1 MYPKREADNKGDF
14 RIYSCKTESQ
24 NVILN
29 DYNRISI
36 KGIMQRLEIGV
47 EYDAQIRLEKIDPQY
62 GATYNVLSIYQDI
75 PETMDGQKAFL
86 ATMITEAQLKEIY
99 FTYPDEDIVKLF
111 VDDKFDYKKVKGFGP
126 VVYQRVKNRIIENIA
141 YKEILSRLGKYGI
154 TYDVILKLE
163 EVFGSKELAIQKIED
178 NPYELTRVHGFGFKK
193 ADKIAKLMGVAHDN
207 PNRIKYGIRYTIDE
221 NQQNGHT
228 FMYREELLRNASEKL
243 ELEIDQ
249 IHNLLDETDELK
261 FIDDKV
267 SLIKTYNAEFY
278 IAKRLTEIL
287 KNGQPLDFDPEEFIT
302 YIENKYNTILT
313 EQQKEFFHAVK
324 KNSVNLLVG
333 YAGCVDMDTEFFNG
347 ERWKKIS
354 DYSEGDL
361 VLQYNES
368 GKTELANPIKYIK
381 IPEDKLTLIK
391 TSRGSINQ
399 CLSDEH
405 TVVYKTSKGHLAKI
419 PFHEMKKRH
428 ELNEC
433 GFNGRFITT
442 FDYNGN
448 GIPLSEDEIRL
459 MVAVIADGSYVKV
472 KQNKCKVNIKKERKK
487 IRLVQLLENC
497 GINYTRIDKE
507 ETGYSIFQFITPI
520 KTKKFDSYWYQ
531 CNREQLKYITEEVL
545 HWDGSFRAGRMSFST
560 AEVESAD
567 FIQFAFASVGKRST
581 IQIDDRV
588 GQNYKSSDGKD
599 GYTRKS
605 LIYTVTISGGNSEVS
620 LISRQRNTKTE
631 FEEYKT
637 VDGYKYCFTLPSGMW
652 VMRREGR
659 IAITGNCGK
668 SFLQK
673 FLVELLDQLGL
684 TYTMV
689 SPSAKA
695 AKVTKKYTGFNA
707 LTTHRKIGYGRG
719 GKDEEHLY
727 EIYEDFVIMD
737 ESGMTDVFILSSLLA
752 KIKNPNTR
760 LLFVGDDFQ
769 LLSIQAGN
777 FLHDIIQCG
786 TIPLTKLDIVFRQEK
801 GGILDI
807 ATKIRQGK
815 HFVKDSF
822 VNDKMLYGDDF
833 LLHCVD
839 QCNMESHY
847 KGYYNVLMKLF
858 SPEDIM
864 VLTPTKKGKLGTVE
878 INKYIQSVVNPED
891 GMKKQYEYGYEKE
904 NILRVNDYVM
914 NTVNMYDIANIN
926 DEGTDV
932 VNGDSG
938 IVIDIKFEDDKRPV
952 NKYDVDDDDQV
963 RESEKKG
970 IIIQFDDDIVRLD
983 FGLAMQLLHSWCYT
997 IHKSQGSGS
1006 EATLCILDKSSKYQ
1020 ASANLV
1026 YTAITRSKKKCIFL
1040 TQAETLNYA
1049 IRKVDNMRRNTHL
1062 CDLLKVAVG
1071 DE

>member
-29 DYNRISI
+29 DYNRVSI
-36 KGIMQRLEIGV
+36 KGVMQRLEIGV
-47 EYDAQIRLEKIDPQY
+47 EYDAQIQLEKIDPQY
-62 GATYNVLSIYQDI
+62 GASYNVLSVYQDI
-75 PETMDGQKAFL
+75 PETMDGQKSFL
-86 ATMITEAQLKEIY
+86 ATMVTEQQLKEIY
-99 FTYPDEDIVKLF
+99 TTYPDEDIIKLF
-111 VDDKFDYKKVKGFGP
+111 VDDKFDYKKVKSFGP

-163 EVFGSKELAIQKIED
+163 EVFKSKELAIQKIEE
-178 NPYELTRVHGFGFKK
+178 NPYELTRIHGYGFKK
-193 ADKIAKLMGVAHDN
+193 ADKIAKLMGVAHDD
-207 PNRIKYGIRYTIDE
+207 PNRIKYGIRFAIDE
-221 NQQNGHT
+221 NQQSGHT

-287 KNGQPLDFDPEEFIT
+287 KNGEPLDFDPEEFIK
-302 YIENKYNTILT
+302 YIENKYIDIIPKGLT
-313 EQQKEFFHAVK
+313 HQQKDFFRNIQ

-333 YAGCVDMDTEFFNG
+333 YAGT
-347 ERWKKIS
+347 
-354 DYSEGDL
+354 
-361 VLQYNES
+361 
-368 GKTELANPIKYIK
+368 
-381 IPEDKLTLIK
+381 
-391 TSRGSINQ
+391 
-399 CLSDEH
+399 
-405 TVVYKTSKGHLAKI
+405 
-419 PFHEMKKRH
+419 
-428 ELNEC
+428 
-433 GFNGRFITT
+433 
-442 FDYNGN
+442 
-448 GIPLSEDEIRL
+448 
-459 MVAVIADGSYVKV
+459 
-472 KQNKCKVNIKKERKK
+472 
-487 IRLVQLLENC
+487 
-497 GINYTRIDKE
+497 
-507 ETGYSIFQFITPI
+507 
-520 KTKKFDSYWYQ
+520 
-531 CNREQLKYITEEVL
+531 
-545 HWDGSFRAGRMSFST
+545 
-560 AEVESAD
+560 
-567 FIQFAFASVGKRST
+567 
-581 IQIDDRV
+581 
-588 GQNYKSSDGKD
+588 
-599 GYTRKS
+599 
-605 LIYTVTISGGNSEVS
+605 
-620 LISRQRNTKTE
+620 
-631 FEEYKT
+631 
-637 VDGYKYCFTLPSGMW
+637 
-652 VMRREGR
+652 
-659 IAITGNCGK
+659 GK
-668 SFLQK
+668 SQMQMFLI
-673 FLVELLDQLGL
+673 ELLDWLGL

-752 KIKNPNTR
+752 KIKNPKTR

-786 TIPLTKLDIVFRQEK
+786 TIPLTKLDIVFRQDK

-822 VNDKMLYGDDF
+822 VNDKILFGEDF

-858 SPEDIM
+858 PPEDIM

-878 INKYIQSVVNPED
+878 INKYIQSVVNPDD
-891 GMKKQYEYGYEKE
+891 GAKKQYEYGYEKE
-904 NILRVNDYVM
+904 NIIRVNDFVM
-914 NTVNMYDIANIN
+914 NTVNMYDIPNID

-938 IVIDIKFEDDKRPV
+938 IIIDIKFEDEKRPV
-952 NKYDVDDDDQV
+952 NKYDVDDDDQI

-970 IIIQFDDDIVRLD
+970 IIIQFDDSVVRLD

-1006 EATLCILDKSSKYQ
+1006 EATLCILDKSNKYQ

-1040 TQAETLNYA
+1040 TQAETLNFA

-1062 CDLLKVAVG
+1062 CDLLKAAVKN
-1071 DE
+1071 E

>member
-1 MYPKREADNKGDF
+1 MNPIIELKLTPDRMMYPKREADNKGDF

-29 DYNRISI
+29 DYNRVSI
-36 KGIMQRLEIGV
+36 KGVMQRLEIGV
-47 EYDAQIRLEKIDPQY
+47 EYDAQIQLEKIDPQY
-62 GATYNVLSIYQDI
+62 GASYNVLSVYQDI
-75 PETMDGQKAFL
+75 PETMDGQKSFL
-86 ATMITEAQLKEIY
+86 ATMVTEQQLKEIY
-99 FTYPDEDIVKLF
+99 TTYPDEDIIKLF
-111 VDDKFDYKKVKGFGP
+111 VDDKFDYKKVKSFGP

-163 EVFGSKELAIQKIED
+163 EVFKSKELAIQKIEE
-178 NPYELTRVHGFGFKK
+178 NPYELTRIHGYGFKK
-193 ADKIAKLMGVAHDN
+193 ADKIAKLMGVAHDD
-207 PNRIKYGIRYTIDE
+207 PNRIKYGIRFAIDE
-221 NQQNGHT
+221 NQQSGHT

-287 KNGQPLDFDPEEFIT
+287 KNGEPLDFDPEEFIK
-302 YIENKYNTILT
+302 YIENKYIDIIPKGLT
-313 EQQKEFFHAVK
+313 HQQKDFFRNIQ

-333 YAGCVDMDTEFFNG
+333 YAGT
-347 ERWKKIS
+347 
-354 DYSEGDL
+354 
-361 VLQYNES
+361 
-368 GKTELANPIKYIK
+368 
-381 IPEDKLTLIK
+381 
-391 TSRGSINQ
+391 
-399 CLSDEH
+399 
-405 TVVYKTSKGHLAKI
+405 
-419 PFHEMKKRH
+419 
-428 ELNEC
+428 
-433 GFNGRFITT
+433 
-442 FDYNGN
+442 
-448 GIPLSEDEIRL
+448 
-459 MVAVIADGSYVKV
+459 
-472 KQNKCKVNIKKERKK
+472 
-487 IRLVQLLENC
+487 
-497 GINYTRIDKE
+497 
-507 ETGYSIFQFITPI
+507 
-520 KTKKFDSYWYQ
+520 
-531 CNREQLKYITEEVL
+531 
-545 HWDGSFRAGRMSFST
+545 
-560 AEVESAD
+560 
-567 FIQFAFASVGKRST
+567 
-581 IQIDDRV
+581 
-588 GQNYKSSDGKD
+588 
-599 GYTRKS
+599 
-605 LIYTVTISGGNSEVS
+605 
-620 LISRQRNTKTE
+620 
-631 FEEYKT
+631 
-637 VDGYKYCFTLPSGMW
+637 
-652 VMRREGR
+652 
-659 IAITGNCGK
+659 GK
-668 SFLQK
+668 SQMQMFLI
-673 FLVELLDQLGL
+673 ELLDWLGL

-752 KIKNPNTR
+752 KIKNPKTR

-822 VNDKMLYGDDF
+822 VNDKILFGEDF

-858 SPEDIM
+858 PPEDIM

-878 INKYIQSVVNPED
+878 INKYIQSVVNPDD
-891 GMKKQYEYGYEKE
+891 GAKKQYEYGYEKE
-904 NILRVNDYVM
+904 NIIRVNDFVM
-914 NTVNMYDIANIN
+914 NTVNMYDISNID

-938 IVIDIKFEDDKRPV
+938 IIIDIKFEDEKRPV
-952 NKYDVDDDDQV
+952 NKYDVDDDDQI

-970 IIIQFDDDIVRLD
+970 IIIQFDDAVVRLD

-997 IHKSQGSGS
+997 IHKAQGSGS
-1006 EATLCILDKSSKYQ
+1006 EATLCILDKSNKYQ

-1040 TQAETLNYA
+1040 TQAETLNFA

-1062 CDLLKVAVG
+1062 CDLLKAAVG
-1071 DE
+1071 NE

>member
-29 DYNRISI
+29 DYNRVSI
-36 KGIMQRLEIGV
+36 KGVMQRLEIGV
-47 EYDAQIRLEKIDPQY
+47 EYDAQIQLEKIDPQY
-62 GATYNVLSIYQDI
+62 GASYNVLSVYQDI
-75 PETMDGQKAFL
+75 PETMDGQKSFL
-86 ATMITEAQLKEIY
+86 ATMVTEQQLKEIY
-99 FTYPDEDIVKLF
+99 TTYPDEDIIKLF
-111 VDDKFDYKKVKGFGP
+111 VDDKFDYKKVKSFGP

-163 EVFGSKELAIQKIED
+163 EVFKSKELAIQKIEE
-178 NPYELTRVHGFGFKK
+178 NPYELTRIHGYGFKK
-193 ADKIAKLMGVAHDN
+193 ADKIAKLMGVAHDD
-207 PNRIKYGIRYTIDE
+207 PNRIKYGIRFAIDE
-221 NQQNGHT
+221 NQQSGHT

-287 KNGQPLDFDPEEFIT
+287 KNGEPLDFDPEEFIK
-302 YIENKYNTILT
+302 YIENKYIDIIPKGLT
-313 EQQKEFFHAVK
+313 HQQKDFFRNIQ

-333 YAGCVDMDTEFFNG
+333 YAGT
-347 ERWKKIS
+347 
-354 DYSEGDL
+354 
-361 VLQYNES
+361 
-368 GKTELANPIKYIK
+368 
-381 IPEDKLTLIK
+381 
-391 TSRGSINQ
+391 
-399 CLSDEH
+399 
-405 TVVYKTSKGHLAKI
+405 
-419 PFHEMKKRH
+419 
-428 ELNEC
+428 
-433 GFNGRFITT
+433 
-442 FDYNGN
+442 
-448 GIPLSEDEIRL
+448 
-459 MVAVIADGSYVKV
+459 
-472 KQNKCKVNIKKERKK
+472 
-487 IRLVQLLENC
+487 
-497 GINYTRIDKE
+497 
-507 ETGYSIFQFITPI
+507 
-520 KTKKFDSYWYQ
+520 
-531 CNREQLKYITEEVL
+531 
-545 HWDGSFRAGRMSFST
+545 
-560 AEVESAD
+560 
-567 FIQFAFASVGKRST
+567 
-581 IQIDDRV
+581 
-588 GQNYKSSDGKD
+588 
-599 GYTRKS
+599 
-605 LIYTVTISGGNSEVS
+605 
-620 LISRQRNTKTE
+620 
-631 FEEYKT
+631 
-637 VDGYKYCFTLPSGMW
+637 
-652 VMRREGR
+652 
-659 IAITGNCGK
+659 GK
-668 SFLQK
+668 SQMQMFLI
-673 FLVELLDQLGL
+673 ELLDWLGL

-752 KIKNPNTR
+752 KIKNPKTR

-822 VNDKMLYGDDF
+822 VNDKILFGEDF

-858 SPEDIM
+858 PPEDIM

-878 INKYIQSVVNPED
+878 INKYIQSVVNPDD
-891 GMKKQYEYGYEKE
+891 GAKKQYEYGYEKE
-904 NILRVNDYVM
+904 NIIRVNDFVM
-914 NTVNMYDIANIN
+914 NTVNMYDISNID

-938 IVIDIKFEDDKRPV
+938 IIIDIKFEDEKRPV
-952 NKYDVDDDDQV
+952 NKYDVDDDDQI

-970 IIIQFDDDIVRLD
+970 IIIQFDDAVVRLD

-997 IHKSQGSGS
+997 IHKAQGSGS
-1006 EATLCILDKSSKYQ
+1006 EATLCILDKSNKYQ

-1040 TQAETLNYA
+1040 TQAETLNFA

-1062 CDLLKVAVG
+1062 CDLLKAAVG
-1071 DE
+1071 NE

>member
-1 MYPKREADNKGDF
+1 MNPIIELKLTPDRMMYPKREADNKGDF

-29 DYNRISI
+29 DYNRVSI
-36 KGIMQRLEIGV
+36 KGVMQRLEIGV
-47 EYDAQIRLEKIDPQY
+47 EYDAQIQLEKIDPQY
-62 GATYNVLSIYQDI
+62 GASYNVLSVYQDI
-75 PETMDGQKAFL
+75 PETMDGQKSFL
-86 ATMITEAQLKEIY
+86 ATMVTEQQLKEIY
-99 FTYPDEDIVKLF
+99 TTYPDEDIIKLF
-111 VDDKFDYKKVKGFGP
+111 VDDKFDYKKVKSFGP

-163 EVFGSKELAIQKIED
+163 EVFKSKELAIQKIEE
-178 NPYELTRVHGFGFKK
+178 NPYELTRIHGYGFKK
-193 ADKIAKLMGVAHDN
+193 ADKIAKLMGVAHDD
-207 PNRIKYGIRYTIDE
+207 PNRIKYGIRFAIDE
-221 NQQNGHT
+221 NQQSGHT

-287 KNGQPLDFDPEEFIT
+287 KNGEPLDFDPEEFIK
-302 YIENKYNTILT
+302 YIENKYIDIIPKGLT
-313 EQQKEFFHAVK
+313 HQQKDFFRNIQ

-333 YAGCVDMDTEFFNG
+333 YAGT
-347 ERWKKIS
+347 
-354 DYSEGDL
+354 
-361 VLQYNES
+361 
-368 GKTELANPIKYIK
+368 
-381 IPEDKLTLIK
+381 
-391 TSRGSINQ
+391 
-399 CLSDEH
+399 
-405 TVVYKTSKGHLAKI
+405 
-419 PFHEMKKRH
+419 
-428 ELNEC
+428 
-433 GFNGRFITT
+433 
-442 FDYNGN
+442 
-448 GIPLSEDEIRL
+448 
-459 MVAVIADGSYVKV
+459 
-472 KQNKCKVNIKKERKK
+472 
-487 IRLVQLLENC
+487 
-497 GINYTRIDKE
+497 
-507 ETGYSIFQFITPI
+507 
-520 KTKKFDSYWYQ
+520 
-531 CNREQLKYITEEVL
+531 
-545 HWDGSFRAGRMSFST
+545 
-560 AEVESAD
+560 
-567 FIQFAFASVGKRST
+567 
-581 IQIDDRV
+581 
-588 GQNYKSSDGKD
+588 
-599 GYTRKS
+599 
-605 LIYTVTISGGNSEVS
+605 
-620 LISRQRNTKTE
+620 
-631 FEEYKT
+631 
-637 VDGYKYCFTLPSGMW
+637 
-652 VMRREGR
+652 
-659 IAITGNCGK
+659 GK
-668 SFLQK
+668 SQMQMFLI
-673 FLVELLDQLGL
+673 ELLDWLGL

-752 KIKNPNTR
+752 KIKNPKTR

-786 TIPLTKLDIVFRQEK
+786 TIPLTKLDIVFRQDK

-822 VNDKMLYGDDF
+822 VNDKILFGEDF

-858 SPEDIM
+858 PPEDIM

-878 INKYIQSVVNPED
+878 INKYIQSVVNPDD
-891 GMKKQYEYGYEKE
+891 GAKKQYEYGYEKE
-904 NILRVNDYVM
+904 NIIRVNDFVM
-914 NTVNMYDIANIN
+914 NTVNMYDIPNID

-938 IVIDIKFEDDKRPV
+938 IIIDIKFEDEKRPV
-952 NKYDVDDDDQV
+952 NKYDVDDDDQI

-970 IIIQFDDDIVRLD
+970 IIIQFDDSVVRLD

-1006 EATLCILDKSSKYQ
+1006 EATLCILDKSNKYQ

-1040 TQAETLNYA
+1040 TQAETLNFA

-1062 CDLLKVAVG
+1062 CDLLKAAVKN
-1071 DE
+1071 E